1 MSLWL
6 IILLIVI
13 LFLIVS
19 GLVAMLII
27 TYPIAKR
34 VYEEQ
39 LVRTSP
45 EKWGRVCSAPDNE
58 EQLAMW
64 NSGIEW
70 AEGKKEYKKDV
81 SISNNDLTL
90 YGEYYDFGGDKCAI
104 ILPGRC
110 ECLKYS
116 YFFAKPYQESGM
128 NVLVID
134 SRAHGKSDGKYS
146 SIGVYESS
154 DVKAWMK
161 FVVKEFGI
169 KGFWLHGICIGSAA
183 ALFAATSEDC
193 EKVDGIVLE
202 GCFVNFR
209 ESFKQHMIDIKRPV
223 FPVLDLV
230 MLNICRY
237 AKANVYLKTPMKAVK
252 KIKQPILFLFGEL
265 DKFSVPEKSK
275 QLFAAC
281 TSADKKLV
289 WFDKGCHSHLR
300 INNVEKYD
308 NEIKEFINEY
318 EKNNG

>member
-1 MSLWL
+1 MPLWL

-19 GLVAMLII
+19 GMVAMLVI
-27 TYPIAKR
+27 TWPIAKK
-34 VYEEQ
+34 VYQEQ

-64 NSGIEW
+64 NAGVEW
-70 AEGKKEYKKDV
+70 AETVKEYKKEV
-81 SISNNDLTL
+81 SIKNGDLNL
-90 YGEYYDFGGDKCAI
+90 YGEYYDFGGEKCAI

-116 YFFAKPYQESGM
+116 YYFAKPYRESGM

-134 SRAHGKSDGKYS
+134 SRSHGKSDGKYS
-146 SIGVYESS
+146 TIGVYESE
-154 DVKAWMK
+154 DVKAWIRFMA
-161 FVVKEFGI
+161 KEYAV

-183 ALFAATSEDC
+183 ALLAATSEDC

-230 MLNICRY
+230 MLNILRN
-237 AKANVYLKTPMKAVK
+237 AKANVYTKTPLKAVK
-252 KIKQPILFLFGEL
+252 KVKQPILFLFGEL

-281 TSADKKLV
+281 ASADKKLV

-300 INNVEKYD
+300 INNTEKYD

-318 EKNNG
+318 EKTN